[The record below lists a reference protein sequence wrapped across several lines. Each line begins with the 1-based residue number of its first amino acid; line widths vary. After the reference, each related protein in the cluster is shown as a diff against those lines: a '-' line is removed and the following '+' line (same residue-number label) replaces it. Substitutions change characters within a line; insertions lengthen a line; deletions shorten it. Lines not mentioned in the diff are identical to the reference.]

1 MADKKT
7 PKISIGITSMT
18 VILCGLC
25 LTVFSVLSLSTAIS
39 ERKLAEKRAVAAQ
52 EYYRAETEAAEIVNG
67 LQKKWAGG
75 ETVIAFAEHNQVK
88 VNGNLFSF
96 QKNIDDGQMLSVV
109 LQYKDG
115 FDILEWKVVS
125 TADWTPDE
133 SLHVWDGEM
142 LFDE

>member
-18 VILCGLC
+18 VILCVLC
-25 LTVFSVLSLSTAIS
+25 LTVFSVLSLSTS
-39 ERKLAEKRAVAAQ
+39 LTERKLAEKRAESVQ
-52 EYYRAETEAAEIVNG
+52 HYYRAETEAAEIVND
-67 LQKKWAGG
+67 LQKKAESG
-75 ETVIAFAEHNQVK
+75 EDVFLFA
-88 VNGNLFSF
+88 NGNGIVVKDGLFFF
-96 QKNIDDGQMLSVV
+96 QKTIDDGQELSVV
-109 LQYKDG
+109 LKYKNG

-125 TADWTPDE
+125 TAEWTPDE

>member
-1 MADKKT
+1 MDDKRI

-18 VILCGLC
+18 VILCVLC
-25 LTVFSVLSLSTAIS
+25 LTVFSVLSLSTALT
-39 ERKLAEKRAVAAQ
+39 ERKLAEKRAVSVQ
-52 EYYRAETEAAEIVNG
+52 NYYKAETEAVEIVNE
-67 LQKKWAGG
+67 LQKKS
-75 ETVIAFAEHNQVK
+75 ENKEDVFAYANKIGVVVK
-88 VNGNLFSF
+88 DNLFF
-96 QKNIDDGQMLSVV
+96 FHKTIDDGQDLSVV
-109 LQYKDG
+109 LQYKNG

>member
-1 MADKKT
+1 MDDKKT

-18 VILCGLC
+18 VILCVLC
-25 LTVFSVLSLSTAIS
+25 LTVFSVLSLSTALT
-39 ERKLAEKRAVAAQ
+39 ERKLAEKRAVSVQ
-52 EYYRAETEAAEIVNG
+52 NYYNAETEAAEIVNE
-67 LQKKWAGG
+67 LQKKWENG
-75 ETVIAFAEHNQVK
+75 EDVFDYANKNGVVVK
-88 VNGNLFSF
+88 DNYFF
-96 QKNIDDGQMLSVV
+96 FHKAIDDGQELSVV
-109 LQYKDG
+109 LQYNDG

>member
-18 VILCGLC
+18 VILCVLC
-25 LTVFSVLSLSTAIS
+25 LTVFSVLSLSTALT
-39 ERKLAEKRAVAAQ
+39 EGKLAEKRAVSAQ
-52 EYYRAETEAAEIVNG
+52 NYYKAETEAAEIVNQ
-67 LQKKWAGG
+67 LQNIWNNEEDVFFYANKNGI
-75 ETVIAFAEHNQVK
+75 VVK
-88 VNGNLFSF
+88 EDLFF
-96 QKNIDDGQMLSVV
+96 FHKTIDDGQDLSVV
-109 LQYKDG
+109 LQYKNG

>member
-18 VILCGLC
+18 VILCVLC
-25 LTVFSVLSLSTAIS
+25 LTVFSVLSLSTALS

-52 EYYRAETEAAEIVNG
+52 EYYRAESEAASIVNG

-75 ETVIAFAEHNQVK
+75 EDVIAFAEQNQVK

>member
-1 MADKKT
+1 MDDQKT

-18 VILCGLC
+18 VILCVLC
-25 LTVFSVLSLSTAIS
+25 LTVFSVLSLSTALS
-39 ERKLAEKRAVAAQ
+39 ERKLAEKRAVVAQ
-52 EYYRAETEAAEIVNG
+52 EYYRAEKEAASLVNRLQDKAEKGEDISSFASANGIV
-67 LQKKWAGG
+67 
-75 ETVIAFAEHNQVK
+75 VK
-88 VNGNLFSF
+88 NDLFF
-96 QKNIDDGQMLSVV
+96 FHKTIDDGQDLSVI

-142 LFDE
+142 LFEE